1 MKDMEFV
8 YRRAGM
14 SDLEI
19 LVKTRI
25 EVLQA
30 ANHLSDEINM
40 AFVEEQSREYYEE
53 SLRTETH
60 IAYLVFQEE
69 QFAGA
74 GGVSFFRVMPTY
86 HNPTGWKA
94 YIMNM
99 YTNPLYRRRG
109 IAFQTL
115 RLLVE
120 EAKKKGV
127 NHISLEATDMGRL
140 LYERYGFVKMNDEMV
155 LPLECL

>member
-25 EVLQA
+25 EVLRA

-69 QFAGA
+69 QFAG
-74 GGVSFFRVMPTY
+74 
-86 HNPTGWKA
+86 
-94 YIMNM
+94 
-99 YTNPLYRRRG
+99 
-109 IAFQTL
+109 
-115 RLLVE
+115 
-120 EAKKKGV
+120 
-127 NHISLEATDMGRL
+127 
-140 LYERYGFVKMNDEMV
+140 V